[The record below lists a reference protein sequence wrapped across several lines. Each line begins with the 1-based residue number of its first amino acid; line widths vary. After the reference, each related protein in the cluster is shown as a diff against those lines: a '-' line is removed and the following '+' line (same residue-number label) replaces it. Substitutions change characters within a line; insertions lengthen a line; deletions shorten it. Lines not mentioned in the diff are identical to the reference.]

1 MQTFVVKPS
10 SGVAAFVASITLGA
24 LKLSSAA
31 VKDED
36 KVVDFSKNVD
46 LAQRSGLRMV
56 MTVIPILVL
65 IVAFVWFKAKYK
77 LNDEKVLELA
87 EQVTKL
93 HENEKQAD
101 A

>member
-1 MQTFVVKPS
+1 
-10 SGVAAFVASITLGA
+10 
-24 LKLSSAA
+24 
-31 VKDED
+31 
-36 KVVDFSKNVD
+36 
-46 LAQRSGLRMV
+46 MV